1 MIYRY
6 PQALFWI
13 LVMPLGFYIILSLFK
28 IEKFISLPT
37 TYSEFLLPGLIAL
50 TIMQNGIYG
59 LAYWLVDLRAQG
71 VVKRFLVTPINPITL
86 VLSVVTARTIIAF
99 AQVLLLTLAGVIFF
113 DVHVSLNIIPILFF
127 VILGSLVFLLV
138 GLFISTLAK
147 SYDVAAPITALFGLP
162 MTFLGG
168 AFYPVESMPKALN
181 IIAQILPITYFSHSL
196 RTLFLNPFSLND
208 IWKDFLVLFA
218 WLIFLLVLVS
228 WRFKSESK

>member
-113 DVHVSLNIIPILFF
+113 DVHVNLNIIPILFF

>member
-1 MIYRY
+1 
-6 PQALFWI
+6 
-13 LVMPLGFYIILSLFK
+13 MPLGFYIILSLFK

-113 DVHVSLNIIPILFF
+113 DVHVNLNIIPILFF

>member
-13 LVMPLGFYIILSLFK
+13 LIMPLGFYIILSLFK

-99 AQVLLLTLAGVIFF
+99 AQVLLLTLAGVLFF
-113 DVHVSLNIIPILFF
+113 DVHVNLNIIPILFF

-168 AFYPVESMPKALN
+168 AFYPVESMPRALN
-181 IIAQILPITYFSHSL
+181 IVAHILPITYFSHSL

-208 IWKDFLVLFA
+208 IWKDFIVLSA

-228 WRFKSESK
+228 WRFKSEAK